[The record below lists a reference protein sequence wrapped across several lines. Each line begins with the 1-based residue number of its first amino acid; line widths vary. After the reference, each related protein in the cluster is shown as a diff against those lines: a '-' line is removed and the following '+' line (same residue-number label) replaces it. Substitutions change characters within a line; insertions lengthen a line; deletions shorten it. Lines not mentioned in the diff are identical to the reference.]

1 MIKYNNK
8 TIYDWNF
15 DTSNLIKVYR
25 NNAICYYKVS
35 GGGDTPTS
43 QTPCYAVVTDISQYS
58 DTEFEDVF
66 NKADESWYKLNN
78 LNQYE
83 KYGVYGSGRTITTY
97 EGKLTIDDGYEYQYS
112 GNSWVN
118 VGEVSGS
125 TASLP
130 NVPFVLNYN
139 ARNYDASTHTIK
151 MTDGQLNGTDA
162 VAMSGLTNIYD
173 HSSDGYI
180 YMRAT
185 SCFRVRK
192 ENQDIA
198 LLNRQSNS
206 TNSEMT
212 IVSKARTDNS
222 SYHSLITNRD
232 SNYNWMYRQYNT
244 RLTLHGQSET
254 GQIACSTTEP
264 NILSVRTYYDNGTR
278 VYYNNWTS
286 GTSTN
291 PQSFTYGST
300 NTDTSKAG
308 CIGVGYGWNNS
319 SESWQG
325 DLYWIYMAQKKLT
338 DEEIQQ
344 VIDYNEASSI
354 SVYPLYYDEIQD
366 PPTEVSFDTMDEA
379 LAYDCPYVGLVAM
392 IDGQVYMFNE
402 DYEWEQLAFTITGTT
417 TSSNPF
423 NLKLNLED
431 AAVTVYQDNGDG
443 TYNWGVY
450 YPTPITNTSG
460 MCSGNTSLRS
470 FDWGDADTSGVT
482 TLGNYS
488 FYNCSGLTTMPSIPS
503 NVTKIGDYAFN
514 GCSGISAS
522 TIAIPEG
529 ITTIGSYSFNYF
541 FRNGQKSLNIPSTLT
556 TIGNYAFS
564 NSNQTVNVYID
575 SLEHWLNLSLSNSG
589 SNPIRS
595 QGWLYI
601 NGNGIQDVTIPNNF
615 SQVKQYAFYGY
626 KHLNSLT
633 IPSNV
638 TSIGQYAFY
647 GVSPITSVTIPSSV
661 TSIGG
666 YTFYD
671 SSLKNAV
678 YNSSAYSISTFN
690 RCSSLSS
697 VTLSNITRIGSS
709 MFQYCYALSSI
720 TIPSSVTYIDDYAF
734 GSCTALTSV
743 DIPSSVTKI
752 GRYVFGTC
760 SKLSAITIPSS
771 VTSIGDYTFNSCTS
785 LTSVTIEATTPPTLY
800 SSSFNG
806 CNALKTIYVPCQS
819 VSAYRSASNWSS
831 YADKIVGYEECTTY
845 EWQTIS
851 SAYTCYEGDKYEKQ
865 QKMRSFDSGTTWE
878 AVVPYEYQRGQLIES
893 GSTDCGCRLPNGYTE
908 LEYVENSGN
917 SSVNLGLKLNETVG
931 NTYEIVFDNEMVYTN
946 GWGSYQTFL
955 ACMKETSPYEG
966 WGYRYGTSTSFE
978 FYSSNNNIIS
988 CDRTNLSGSV
998 YHSIITCSGVTS
1010 DYDSDYP
1017 LNLFSGL
1024 DSSKN
1029 PLRWCKGKLY
1039 NMTVTLNGDV
1049 VRNLVPCKRD
1059 SDSLVGLYDLSNSV
1073 FYYPPNYETYPL
1085 VGGAEVPCGEECEDK
1100 FVSLKDIINSSTVTL
1115 NNHSYYLD
1123 PDVVNITK
1131 IRVDTTKRATSGSYC
1146 WITFCKTPDGSEA
1159 FGINTWIIGT
1169 TVSYGSRNYITDANG
1184 NQTFAKWVDDAH
1196 TIVEIDI
1203 YKLTSSY
1210 NNGSDTRNSLCFL
1223 MYQENANYEA
1233 LSFLIEAHTKIEYIE
1248 WSGSTSSGGGVQL
1261 LTNVSSDYY
1270 CEVDSQCV
1278 NRGSGSPVIIGQKSS
1293 VEIVGFQFGLCYY
1306 GNMFLDYGGS
1316 RLSSSINS
1324 TVQSSRHVY
1333 GVGHISGSSYSTL
1346 VGIKVDGET
1355 SASIN
1360 ATTTV
1365 ENLPYLVGSLNYS
1378 AHTADAVKF
1387 VDSSSDCTRLWSVK
1401 VYEDCG
1407 DTLVGDYIPV
1417 IKNSDNTIT
1426 LYDKISRNYATP
1438 FGKLKAG
1445 DKLPPCEE
1453 SVD

>member
-1 MIKYNNK
+1 
-8 TIYDWNF
+8 
-15 DTSNLIKVYR
+15 
-25 NNAICYYKVS
+25 
-35 GGGDTPTS
+35 
-43 QTPCYAVVTDISQYS
+43 
-58 DTEFEDVF
+58 
-66 NKADESWYKLNN
+66 
-78 LNQYE
+78 
-83 KYGVYGSGRTITTY
+83 
-97 EGKLTIDDGYEYQYS
+97 
-112 GNSWVN
+112 
-118 VGEVSGS
+118 
-125 TASLP
+125 
-130 NVPFVLNYN
+130 
-139 ARNYDASTHTIK
+139 
-151 MTDGQLNGTDA
+151 
-162 VAMSGLTNIYD
+162 
-173 HSSDGYI
+173 
-180 YMRAT
+180 
-185 SCFRVRK
+185 
-192 ENQDIA
+192 
-198 LLNRQSNS
+198 
-206 TNSEMT
+206 
-212 IVSKARTDNS
+212 
-222 SYHSLITNRD
+222 
-232 SNYNWMYRQYNT
+232 
-244 RLTLHGQSET
+244 
-254 GQIACSTTEP
+254 
-264 NILSVRTYYDNGTR
+264 
-278 VYYNNWTS
+278 
-286 GTSTN
+286 
-291 PQSFTYGST
+291 
-300 NTDTSKAG
+300 
-308 CIGVGYGWNNS
+308 
-319 SESWQG
+319 
-325 DLYWIYMAQKKLT
+325 
-338 DEEIQQ
+338 
-344 VIDYNEASSI
+344 
-354 SVYPLYYDEIQD
+354 
-366 PPTEVSFDTMDEA
+366 MDEA
-379 LAYDCPYVGLVAM
+379 LAYECPYVGLVAM
-392 IDGQVYMFNE
+392 IDGQVYMFNDE
-402 DYEWEQLAFTITGTT
+402 YEWEQLAFTMTGTT
-417 TSSNPF
+417 TSSDPF
-423 NLKLNLED
+423 SLKLNLED

-443 TYNWGVY
+443 TYNWGIY

-460 MCSGNTSLRS
+460 LCRGNTSLRS
-470 FDWGDADTSGVT
+470 FDWGDADTSGLT

-488 FYNCSGLTTMPSIPS
+488 FSNCKSLTTMPSIPS
-503 NVTKIGDYAFN
+503 NVTTIGQYAFE
-514 GCSGISAS
+514 GCTGISSS
-522 TIAIPEG
+522 TITIPEG
-529 ITTIGSYSFNYF
+529 ITTIGGYSFVSF
-541 FRNGQKSLNIPSTLT
+541 FRNGTKTLNLPSTLSS
-556 TIGNYAFS
+556 IGGYAFS
-564 NSNQTVNVYID
+564 DSNQTVNVTID
-575 SLEHWLNLSLSNSG
+575 SLEHWLNISMG
-589 SNPIRS
+589 EEHSNPIKS
-595 QGWLYI
+595 SGWLYI
-601 NGNGIQDVTIPNNF
+601 NGNGVQDVTVPNNISEINNF
-615 SQVKQYAFYGY
+615 AFYNY

-638 TSIGQYAFY
+638 TSIGYYAFY

-661 TSIGG
+661 TFIGQNS
-666 YTFYD
+666 FYY
-671 SSLKNAV
+671 SSLKNVV
-678 YNSSAYSISTFN
+678 YNSSAYHNYIFAH
-690 RCSSLSS
+690 CSSLSS
-697 VTLSNITRIGSS
+697 VTLSNITRIGYG

-720 TIPSSVTYIDDYAF
+720 TIPSSVTYIDSYAF

-743 DIPSSVTKI
+743 DIPSSVTTI
-752 GRYVFGTC
+752 GSYAFGSC
-760 SKLSAITIPSS
+760 FNLSSIT
-771 VTSIGDYTFNSCTS
+771 V
-785 LTSVTIEATTPPTLY
+785 EATTPPTLY

-819 VSAYRSASNWSS
+819 VSAYRSASNWSN

-845 EWQTIS
+845 EWQTMS
-851 SAYTCYEGDKYEKQ
+851 GAYTCYEGDKYEKQ

-893 GSTDCGCRLPNGYTE
+893 GSSDCGCRLPNGYTE

-1010 DYDSDYP
+1010 NYTSDWS

-1024 DSSKN
+1024 DASKN
-1029 PLRWCKGKLY
+1029 PFRWCKGKLY

-1085 VGGAEVPCGEECEDK
+1085 VGGDEIPCGEECEDK
-1100 FVSLKDIINSSTVTL
+1100 FVSLKEIIDSSTVTL
-1115 NNHSYYLD
+1115 NNHNYYLD

-1131 IRVDTTKRATSGSYC
+1131 IRVDTTKQATSGSYC

-1159 FGINTWIIGT
+1159 FGIDTWSIGT
-1169 TVSYGSRNYITDANG
+1169 TGSYGSRNYITDANG

-1203 YKLTSSY
+1203 YKLTSTY

-1278 NRGSGSPVIIGQKSS
+1278 NIGSGRPVIIGQKSS

-1333 GVGHISGSSYSTL
+1333 GVGHISGSSYPTL

-1355 SASIN
+1355 SASTN

-1401 VYEDCG
+1401 VYDDCG

-1426 LYDKISRNYATP
+1426 LYDKISGNYATP

-1453 SVD
+1453 SVDYTRNYLTFEPISDAVTFRNNKQTLSASTDNGATWSTLTSADSITVNVGQTLKVKANFTSSPDSSSDNNRFITSGGTWKAYGNLMSLQNGDNFVSASTINANTFHWLFYGCSDLVDIDNLKIPITDSSGYNTLRSTFRGCGFTRVPSDLLLSLTGVTGGQCYMGMFEDCVNLVEGPILPLATIPSYGYYAMFNNCPSLTACTCLATSGIGGSNTQLMLNGVGSNGIFYKDANASWSSSIIPNTWTVQDYTS